1 MALSLEVTFYGEN
14 GEELETRLFGN
25 LNQAK
30 TVAKEVNA
38 VGMVVYDAEED
49 QENHYLM
56 GGVRKSWYLSE
67 PRLFERQMNR
77 FRSKR

>member
-14 GEELETRLFGN
+14 GEELETRLFGS

-30 TVAKEVNA
+30 TVAKELNA

-56 GGVRKSWYLSE
+56 GGVRKSWLLTE